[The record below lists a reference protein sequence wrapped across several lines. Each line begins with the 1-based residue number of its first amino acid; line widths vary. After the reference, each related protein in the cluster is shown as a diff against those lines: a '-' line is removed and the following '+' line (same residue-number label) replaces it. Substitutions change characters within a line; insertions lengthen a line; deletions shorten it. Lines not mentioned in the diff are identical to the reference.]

1 MEGKD
6 KKENDIFSSLKKQR
20 EKILNDWESS
30 GLLDG
35 LGEYKPKKN
44 LALLLDDAPTAKI
57 NVAELMECE
66 ASKLLKKEFLN
77 LDELNDYLRMLAD
90 MDNIG
95 IRRKLVLLEGY
106 INKVKREINNGGH
119 QNSTPQK

>member
-1 MEGKD
+1 MEDKD
-6 KKENDIFSSLKKQR
+6 KKEKDIFSYLEKQR
-20 EKILNDWESS
+20 KEVIKKWEAT

-35 LGEYKPKKN
+35 LDGYKPKEN
-44 LALLLDDAPTAKI
+44 LAMLLDGAPTAKI

-95 IRRKLVLLEGY
+95 IRRKLVLLEGF
-106 INKVKREINNGGH
+106 INKIKREIN
-119 QNSTPQK
+119 Q

>member
-1 MEGKD
+1 MED
-6 KKENDIFSSLKKQR
+6 NNKKEKDIFSDLKKQR
-20 EKILNDWESS
+20 KEILNNWEAT

-35 LGEYKPKKN
+35 LGEYKPKEN
-44 LALLLDDAPTAKI
+44 LALLLDGAPTAKI
-57 NVAELMECE
+57 SVAELMECE
-66 ASKLLKKEFLN
+66 ASKLLRKEFLN